1 MRIVRILLIALFA
14 VLSGNVFAVSIVYSG
29 LKCQNAGNA
38 NDPTPSQIA
47 IQSRFEVVEDVGGG
61 LFRLSL
67 TGGLPRFINNNQNVC
82 IDSDTAIGFSG
93 IPALDG
99 IPKRLNAIDATGYF
113 DGFDLIIIVNSIHT
127 DLSAGRN
134 AFSGFTTSFVRPV
147 SNTLIFEHNS
157 QASIFKLIK
166 IIHNR
171 GLVHTSGST
180 NSLTPFFETVLP
192 IFEDTEEAKHK
203 ILTPISNIEYIL
215 E

>member
-1 MRIVRILLIALFA
+1 MRIGRILVIALLA
-14 VLSGNVFAVSIVYSG
+14 ALSGNVFAVSIVYNG
-29 LKCQNAGNA
+29 LKCQNAVNA
-38 NDPTPSQIA
+38 NDPTPA
-47 IQSRFEVVEDVGGG
+47 ETAVQSRFEVVENVGGG
-61 LFRLSL
+61 MFRLSL
-67 TGGLPRFINNNQNVC
+67 TGGLPRFTNNNQNVC

-99 IPKRLNAIDATGYF
+99 IPKRLDAIDATGYF
-113 DGFDLIIIVNSIHT
+113 DGLNLTIIVNSIHT

-134 AFSGFTTSFVRPV
+134 AFSGFTTSIVRPV

-157 QASIFKLIK
+157 QAAIFKLIK

-192 IFEDTEEAKHK
+192 IFEDTEKSQHK
-203 ILTPISNIEYIL
+203 ILTPVSNIVYIL